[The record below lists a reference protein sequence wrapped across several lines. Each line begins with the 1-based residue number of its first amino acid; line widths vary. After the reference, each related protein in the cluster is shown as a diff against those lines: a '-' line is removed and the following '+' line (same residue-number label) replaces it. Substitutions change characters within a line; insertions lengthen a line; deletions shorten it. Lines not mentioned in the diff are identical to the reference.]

1 MSCMPT
7 KLWHSICNRASP
19 KKRISHFKMW
29 HLVTIMIPCVHYD
42 FIILMHSSF
51 KTFFFS
57 FSTCACNIFLDD
69 TFVLKQKQ
77 CRFPEENLKCF
88 PVADISEKHS
98 DWSETGARALN
109 TPLILLPAQLWSFFF
124 IADKARSKVLLLPK
138 CSVFLP
144 FYFNFIFTR
153 G

>member
-7 KLWHSICNRASP
+7 KLWHSVCNRASP

-124 IADKARSKVLLLPK
+124 YCWQSSFKSIIITKML
-138 CSVFLP
+138 SVSSFL
-144 FYFNFIFTR
+144 F
-153 G
+153 

>member
-7 KLWHSICNRASP
+7 KLWHSVCNWASA

-29 HLVTIMIPCVHYD
+29 HLVTIMIPCAHYD

-88 PVADISEKHS
+88 HVADISEKHS

-109 TPLILLPAQLWSFFF
+109 TSLILLPAQLWSFFYCWQSSF
-124 IADKARSKVLLLPK
+124 KSIIITKML
-138 CSVFLP
+138 SVSSFL
-144 FYFNFIFTR
+144 F
-153 G
+153 

>member
-7 KLWHSICNRASP
+7 ELWHSVCNWASP

-109 TPLILLPAQLWSFFF
+109 TSLILLPAQLWSFFF
-124 IADKARSKVLLLPK
+124 YCWQSSFK
-138 CSVFLP
+138 SVIITKMLSVSSFL
-144 FYFNFIFTR
+144 F
-153 G
+153 